1 MPAPSTFKKL
11 EAYDLAKKLVVDCYE
26 LTHDLSQE
34 EKTNLTRIVRQAAVT
49 AFMSVA
55 QGIFIRKKKK
65 KKKMVR
71 AAQNA
76 LMVIDA
82 AIEVLVEVKLVKEEQ
97 TRNITELSSSCYQLL
112 DRLIAKD

>member
-34 EKTNLTRIVRQAAVT
+34 EKTNLSRIIRQAAVT
-49 AFMSVA
+49 AFISVA
-55 QGIFIRKKKK
+55 QGIFLRKKKK

-71 AAQNA
+71 SAQNA
-76 LMVIDA
+76 LVVIDA
-82 AIEVLVEVKLVKEEQ
+82 AIEVLLEVDLVKEEQ
-97 TRNITELSSSCYQLL
+97 TRKISELSSSCYQLL
-112 DRLIAKD
+112 NRLIGKE